1 MSEDRLT
8 RKQRQARTRISLIR
22 SAARVFA
29 RRGLQRGTIDEV
41 AADAGFTKGAFY
53 ANFSSKEE
61 LFLAMLD
68 EGFAARLRQVR
79 ELSGSDPEIDRSEIV
94 KRARV
99 EGEDYAHHLAAD
111 PDWQRLFFEFVVHAT
126 REESFRGELVRRYDG
141 LRMQVAEV
149 FAQRAAELGVRPT
162 VDVES
167 LARMIF
173 AMANG
178 FALERLLEPEETS
191 EESYGAML
199 AIFFTG
205 LRALGAEASSAVA
218 DAEETAATDRA
229 EQYRDRS
236 REHRHRGRGETAAT
250 DHAENSQ
257 FG

>member
-1 MSEDRLT
+1 MQAAAGASAQGPVAEARLT
-8 RKQRQARTRISLIR
+8 RKQSQACTRNSLMR

-41 AADAGFTKGAFY
+41 AAEAGFTKGAFY

-79 ELSGSDPEIDRSEIV
+79 ELAGSDPEIDRSEIV
-94 KRARV
+94 RRARV
-99 EGEDYAHHLAAD
+99 EGEDFARHLTAD

-126 REESFRGELVRRYDG
+126 REERFRRELVRRYRD
-141 LRMQVAEV
+141 LRGGVAEL
-149 FAQRAAELGVRPT
+149 FARRASELGVESP

-167 LARMIF
+167 LARMVF

-178 FALERLLEPEETS
+178 FALERLLEPEAAS

-205 LRALGAEASSAVA
+205 LRALGQEADQGSADEA
-218 DAEETAATDRA
+218 RRA
-229 EQYRDRS
+229 
-236 REHRHRGRGETAAT
+236 
-250 DHAENSQ
+250 
-257 FG
+257 

>member
-1 MSEDRLT
+1 MAEDRLT
-8 RKQRQARTRISLIR
+8 RKQRQVLTRNSLMR

-79 ELSGSDPEIDRSEIV
+79 DLSAGGPEIDRSEIV
-94 KRARV
+94 QRARA
-99 EGEDYAHHLAAD
+99 EGEDFARHLAAD
-111 PDWQRLFFEFVVHAT
+111 PDWQRLFLEFVAHAT
-126 REESFRGELVRRYDG
+126 REEPFRRELVRRYRD
-141 LRMQVAEV
+141 LRLGVAEV
-149 FAQRAAELGVRPT
+149 FARRAAELGVKPS
-162 VDVES
+162 VEVEW

-178 FALERLLEPEETS
+178 YALERLLEPEVAS

-205 LRALGAEASSAVA
+205 LRALGQGVASAPAGESEVP
-218 DAEETAATDRA
+218 TA
-229 EQYRDRS
+229 
-236 REHRHRGRGETAAT
+236 
-250 DHAENSQ
+250 
-257 FG
+257 

>member
-1 MSEDRLT
+1 MPEDRLT
-8 RKQRQARTRISLIR
+8 RKQRQMRTRIGLLR

-41 AADAGFTKGAFY
+41 AANAGFTKGAFY

-79 ELSGSDPEIDRSEIV
+79 ELSASDPEIDRSQIV

-99 EGEDYAHHLAAD
+99 EGEDFAHLLGAD

-126 REESFRGELVRRYDG
+126 REESFRRALLRRYGG
-141 LRMQVAEV
+141 LRRQVAEV

-167 LARMIF
+167 LARMVF

-178 FALERLLEPEETS
+178 FALERLLDPEGVS

-205 LRALGAEASSAVA
+205 LRALGSEVDSASAAEAAGS
-218 DAEETAATDRA
+218 ATDRA
-229 EQYRDRS
+229 ENPQS
-236 REHRHRGRGETAAT
+236 G
-250 DHAENSQ
+250 
-257 FG
+257 

>member
-1 MSEDRLT
+1 MPEDHRLT
-8 RKQRQARTRISLIR
+8 RKQRQLRTRIGLMR

-68 EGFAARLRQVR
+68 EGFAVRLRQVR
-79 ELSGSDPEIDRSEIV
+79 ELSASDPEIDRSQII

-99 EGEDYAHHLAAD
+99 EGEDFAHHLVAD
-111 PDWQRLFFEFVVHAT
+111 PDWQRLFLEFVVHAT
-126 REESFRGELVRRYDG
+126 REESFRHELVGRYGG
-141 LRMQVAEV
+141 LRKQVAEV

-162 VDVES
+162 VDAES

-178 FALERLLEPEETS
+178 FALERLLDPEGVS

-205 LRALGAEASSAVA
+205 LRALGSQAGAASAVE
-218 DAEETAATDRA
+218 AEGFATDRA
-229 EQYRDRS
+229 ENPQS
-236 REHRHRGRGETAAT
+236 G
-250 DHAENSQ
+250 
-257 FG
+257 